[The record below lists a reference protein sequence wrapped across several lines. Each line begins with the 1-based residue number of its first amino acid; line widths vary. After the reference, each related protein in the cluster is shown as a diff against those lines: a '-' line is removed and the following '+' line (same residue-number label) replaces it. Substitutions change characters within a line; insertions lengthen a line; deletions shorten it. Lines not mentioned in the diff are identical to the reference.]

1 MMMTYNVNIT
11 NARKELYKLT
21 DMVIDNDVVV
31 NITTNHGNAVLIS
44 ADKYNSLL
52 ETLYLSENAEY
63 KKTLIAGREEKIEDL
78 IDTEISK
85 SNN

>member
-1 MMMTYNVNIT
+1 MTYNVNIT
-11 NARKELYKLT
+11 NARKDLYKLT
-21 DMVIDNDVVV
+21 DMVIDNGVVV
-31 NITTNHGNAVLIS
+31 NITTKHGNAVLIS
-44 ADKYNSLL
+44 ADEYKSLL

>member
-1 MMMTYNVNIT
+1 MNYNVNIT
-11 NARKELYKLT
+11 NARKDLYKLT
-21 DMVIDNDVVV
+21 DMVIDNGFVV
-31 NITTNHGNAVLIS
+31 NITTKHGNAVLIS

-78 IDTEISK
+78 IDTEIAK

>member
-11 NARKELYKLT
+11 NARKDLYKLT
-21 DMVIDNDVVV
+21 DMVIDNGVVV
-31 NITTNHGNAVLIS
+31 NITTKHGNAVLIS
-44 ADKYNSLL
+44 ADEYNSLL

-63 KKTLIAGREEKIEDL
+63 KKTLIAGKEEKIEDL
-78 IDTEISK
+78 IDTEIAK

>member
-1 MMMTYNVNIT
+1 MTYNVNIT

-44 ADKYNSLL
+44 ADEYNSLL

-63 KKTLIAGREEKIEDL
+63 KKTLIAGKEEKKEDL

>member
-1 MMMTYNVNIT
+1 MTYNVNIT

>member
-1 MMMTYNVNIT
+1 MTYNVNIT
-11 NARKELYKLT
+11 NARKDLYKLT
-21 DMVIDNDVVV
+21 DMVIDNGVVV
-31 NITTNHGNAVLIS
+31 NITTKHGNAVLIS
-44 ADKYNSLL
+44 ADENNSLL

>member
-1 MMMTYNVNIT
+1 MTYNVNIT
-11 NARKELYKLT
+11 NARKDLYKLT

-31 NITTNHGNAVLIS
+31 NITTNHGNVVLIS

-52 ETLYLSENAEY
+52 ETLYLSKNAEY
-63 KKTLIAGREEKIEDL
+63 KKTLIAGKEEKKEDL

>member
-1 MMMTYNVNIT
+1 MMTYNVNIT
-11 NARKELYKLT
+11 NARKDLYKLT
-21 DMVIDNDVVV
+21 DMVIDNGVVV
-31 NITTNHGNAVLIS
+31 NITTKHGNAVLIS
-44 ADKYNSLL
+44 ADEYNSLL

>member
-11 NARKELYKLT
+11 NARKDLYKLT

-31 NITTNHGNAVLIS
+31 NITTNHGNVVLIS

-63 KKTLIAGREEKIEDL
+63 KKTLIAGKEEKKEDL

>member
-1 MMMTYNVNIT
+1 MTYNVNIT
-11 NARKELYKLT
+11 NARKDLYKLT

-31 NITTNHGNAVLIS
+31 NITTKHGNAVLIS
-44 ADKYNSLL
+44 ADEYNSLL

-63 KKTLIAGREEKIEDL
+63 KKTLIDGKEEKIEDL
-78 IDTEISK
+78 IDTEIAK

>member
-1 MMMTYNVNIT
+1 MTYNVNIT
-11 NARKELYKLT
+11 NARKDLYKLT

-31 NITTNHGNAVLIS
+31 NITTNHGNVVLIS

-63 KKTLIAGREEKIEDL
+63 KKTLIAGKEEKKEDL

>member
-1 MMMTYNVNIT
+1 MTYNVNIT
-11 NARKELYKLT
+11 NARKDLYKLT
-21 DMVIDNDVVV
+21 DMVIDNGVVV
-31 NITTNHGNAVLIS
+31 NITTKHGNAVLIS
-44 ADKYNSLL
+44 ADEYNSLL

>member
-1 MMMTYNVNIT
+1 MTYNVNIT

-44 ADKYNSLL
+44 ADKYNH
-52 ETLYLSENAEY
+52 YLKHYIYQKMLNTR
-63 KKTLIAGREEKIEDL
+63 KH
-78 IDTEISK
+78 
-85 SNN
+85 

>member
-11 NARKELYKLT
+11 NARKDLYKLT
-21 DMVIDNDVVV
+21 DMVIDNGVVV
-31 NITTNHGNAVLIS
+31 NITTKHGNAVLIS
-44 ADKYNSLL
+44 ADEYNSLL